1 MSSVRI
7 TKGYLALT
15 GNCSIHNLFKWKA
28 AAVLVTFHI
37 FYTGKPIKPRDERE
51 RERDRGRGRR
61 KKNQA
66 LVLTLIANDTNG

>member
-15 GNCSIHNLFKWKA
+15 GNSSIHNLFKWKA
-28 AAVLVTFHI
+28 AAVLVTFSH
-37 FYTGKPIKPRDERE
+37 FYMEMPIKPRDERE
-51 RERDRGRGRR
+51 EE

>member
-15 GNCSIHNLFKWKA
+15 GNCSIHNLFKWEA
-28 AAVLVTFHI
+28 AAVSLTFSH
-37 FYTGKPIKPRDERE
+37 FYMEMPIKSRDERE
-51 RERDRGRGRR
+51 RGTQRE
-61 KKNQA
+61 NQA